1 MEAKNYNCYLCSDRK
16 TQLIE
21 VHTEV
26 NGAIFE
32 HNKRNPG
39 AKYHIDL
46 KHTLRRGLYLQ

>member
-1 MEAKNYNCYLCSDRK
+1 MNILD
-16 TQLIE
+16 

-32 HNKRNPG
+32 NNRRNPE

-46 KHTLRRGLYLQ
+46 KHTLRKDLYLQ